1 MTHLEGAE
9 QALINAHHGTG
20 VVELAA
26 VVRSAEQR
34 DELALREELV
44 AILDNLVGT
53 ADKVHIVLLEEP
65 RDDIRAKGERYTAVV
80 LGPASNV
87 LIRI

>member
-9 QALINAHHGTG
+9 QALINTHHGTG
-20 VVELAA
+20 VVKLAA

-44 AILDNLVGT
+44 AILDNLVGA
-53 ADKVHIVLLEEP
+53 ADKVHVVLLEEP

-87 LIRI
+87 LIRV